1 MKINMCAYRTCPHGA
16 EPCEFTNDYL
26 MEHLGNTTVCPIGEP
41 ESFIE
46 YDPDNTFFCLVVG
59 TRTFTDYDLFCNI
72 LDKILSSKN
81 EKTIIIVSGGANGA
95 DKLAEKYASDHNYH
109 LIVFPAEW
117 NEYGKK
123 AGYVR
128 NEKMHEYIAS
138 KKERGVV
145 AFWDG
150 KSKGTAQSFKLAR
163 KYGNQLMV
171 KRYDS

>member
-59 TRTFTDYDLFCNI
+59 TRTFTNYNLFCNI
-72 LDKILSSKN
+72 LDKILSSQK

-95 DKLAEKYASDHNYH
+95 DKLAEKYASDHNCH

-117 NEYGKK
+117 NK
-123 AGYVR
+123 
-128 NEKMHEYIAS
+128 
-138 KKERGVV
+138 
-145 AFWDG
+145 
-150 KSKGTAQSFKLAR
+150 
-163 KYGNQLMV
+163 
-171 KRYDS
+171 